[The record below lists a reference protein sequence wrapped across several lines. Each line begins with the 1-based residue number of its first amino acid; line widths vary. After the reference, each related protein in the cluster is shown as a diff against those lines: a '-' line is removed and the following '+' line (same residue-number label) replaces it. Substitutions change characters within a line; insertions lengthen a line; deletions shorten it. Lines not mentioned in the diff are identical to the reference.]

1 MITKNQIKFL
11 RSLSQKK
18 YRIQSQ
24 KFLVE
29 GKRIVKELIQS
40 SSLIDQIYVSE
51 DFIIKNADFILF
63 DSNITYEIISNDVIS
78 KIKTTD
84 SSQEVFAISFI
95 NNSFDLQIQTPI
107 LVLDNISDPGNLGTL
122 LRSASWYGINNVLVS
137 SKSVDIYNPKVVRSA
152 MGAHFHITN
161 LHQLSEEKIQSILN
175 DEPINIIAAT
185 LNGSSHKN
193 FDPSNNW
200 ALILGNEAH
209 GVTESMLNI
218 ANDQVSIPKLGNM
231 ESLNVGV
238 AGSVLIDRFSTK

>member
-29 GKRIVKELIQS
+29 GKRIVKELIKS
-40 SSLIDQIYVSE
+40 SALIDQIYVSE

-63 DSNITYEIISNDVIS
+63 DSNITYEIIPNDVIS

-95 NNSFDLQIQTPI
+95 NNSLDIQIQTPI
-107 LVLDNISDPGNLGTL
+107 LVLDDISDPGNLGTL

-161 LHQLSEEKIQSILN
+161 LHQLSEEKIRSILN
-175 DEPINIIAAT
+175 DESINIIAAT

>member
-40 SSLIDQIYVSE
+40 SALIDQIYVSE
-51 DFIIKNADFILF
+51 DFIVKNADFILF
-63 DSNITYEIISNDVIS
+63 DSNITYEIIPNDVIS

-95 NNSFDLQIQTPI
+95 NNSLDIQIQTPI
-107 LVLDNISDPGNLGTL
+107 LVLDDISDPGNLGTL

-161 LHQLSEEKIQSILN
+161 LHQLSEEKIRSILN
-175 DEPINIIAAT
+175 DESINIIAAT

-209 GVTESMLNI
+209 GVTESMLDI
-218 ANDQVSIPKLGNM
+218 ANDQLFRQKN
-231 ESLNVGV
+231 
-238 AGSVLIDRFSTK
+238 R

>member
-29 GKRIVKELIQS
+29 GKRIVKELIKS
-40 SSLIDQIYVSE
+40 SALIDQIYVSE
-51 DFIIKNADFILF
+51 DFIVKNADFILF
-63 DSNITYEIISNDVIS
+63 DSNITYEIIPNDVIS

-95 NNSFDLQIQTPI
+95 NNSLDIQIQTPI
-107 LVLDNISDPGNLGTL
+107 LVLDDISDPGNLGTL

-161 LHQLSEEKIQSILN
+161 LHQLSEEKIRSILN
-175 DEPINIIAAT
+175 DESINIIAAT

>member
-11 RSLSQKK
+11 KSLSQKK

-40 SSLIDQIYVSE
+40 DALIDKIYVSE

-63 DSNITYEIISNDVIS
+63 DSNISYEIISNDVIS
-78 KIKTTD
+78 KIKNTD
-84 SSQEVFAISFI
+84 SSQEVFAISLI
-95 NNSFDLQIQTPI
+95 KNSLDLQIQTPT

-122 LRSASWYGINNVLVS
+122 LRSASWYGINNVLVT

-161 LHQLSEEKIQSILN
+161 LHQLSEKKIRSLLN
-175 DEPINIIAAT
+175 DESINIIAAT
-185 LNGSSHKN
+185 LNGRSHKN

-209 GVTESMLNI
+209 GVTESMLDI
-218 ANDQVSIPKLGNM
+218 ANEQVSISKSGNM

>member
-40 SSLIDQIYVSE
+40 SALIDQIYVSE

-63 DSNITYEIISNDVIS
+63 DSNISYEIIPNDVIS

-84 SSQEVFAISFI
+84 SSQEVFAISLI
-95 NNSFDLQIQTPI
+95 KNSLDLQIQTPI
-107 LVLDNISDPGNLGTL
+107 LVLDDISDPGNLGTL

-161 LHQLSEEKIQSILN
+161 LYQLSEEKIRSILN
-175 DEPINIIAAT
+175 NESINVIAAT

-218 ANDQVSIPKLGNM
+218 ANEQVSIHKLGNM

>member
-40 SSLIDQIYVSE
+40 NALIDKIYVSE
-51 DFIIKNADFILF
+51 DFITKNADFILF
-63 DSNITYEIISNDVIS
+63 DSNISYEIISNDVIS
-78 KIKTTD
+78 KIKNTD
-84 SSQEVFAISFI
+84 SSQEVFAISLI
-95 NNSFDLQIQTPI
+95 KNSLDLQIQTPI

-122 LRSASWYGINNVLVS
+122 LRSASWYGINNVLVT

-152 MGAHFHITN
+152 MGAHFHINN
-161 LHQLSEEKIQSILN
+161 LHQLSEQKIRSFLN
-175 DEPINIIAAT
+175 DESINIIAAT
-185 LNGSSHKN
+185 LNGRSHKN

-209 GVTESMLNI
+209 GVTESMLDI
-218 ANDQVSIPKLGNM
+218 ANEQVSISKSGNM

>member
-18 YRIQSQ
+18 YRMQSQ

-29 GKRIVKELIQS
+29 GKRIVQELIKS
-40 SSLIDQIYVSE
+40 SALIDQIYVSE

-63 DSNITYEIISNDVIS
+63 DLNINYEIIPNDVIS
-78 KIKTTD
+78 KIKNTD

-95 NNSFDLQIQTPI
+95 NNNLDSQIQTPI
-107 LVLDNISDPGNLGTL
+107 LVLDDISDPGNLGTL
-122 LRSASWYGINNVLVS
+122 LRSASWYGVNNVLVS
-137 SKSVDIYNPKVVRSA
+137 NKSVDVYNPKVVRSA
-152 MGAHFHITN
+152 MGAHFHIAN
-161 LHQLSEEKIQSILN
+161 LHQLSVEKIQLILN
-175 DEPINIIAAT
+175 DESINIIAAT

-193 FDPSNNW
+193 FNPSNNW

-218 ANDQVSIPKLGNM
+218 ANEQVSIPKLGNM

>member
-1 MITKNQIKFL
+1 MITRNQIKFL
-11 RSLSQKK
+11 KSLSQKK
-18 YRIQSQ
+18 YRTQSQ
-24 KFLVE
+24 RFLVE

-40 SSLIDQIYVSE
+40 NAVIDKIYVSE

-63 DSNITYEIISNDVIS
+63 DSNISYEIISNDVIT

-84 SSQEVFAISFI
+84 SSQQVFAIGLI
-95 NNSFDLQIQTPI
+95 KNSLDFQIQTPI

-161 LHQLSEEKIQSILN
+161 LHQLSEEKIRSIIN
-175 DEPINIIAAT
+175 DESINIIAAT

>member
-29 GKRIVKELIQS
+29 GKRIVKELIES
-40 SSLIDQIYVSE
+40 SALIDQIYVTE

-63 DSNITYEIISNDVIS
+63 DSNISYEIIPNDVIS

-84 SSQEVFAISFI
+84 SSQEVFAISLI
-95 NNSFDLQIQTPI
+95 KNSLDLQIQTPI
-107 LVLDNISDPGNLGTL
+107 LVLDDISDPGNLGTL

-161 LHQLSEEKIQSILN
+161 LHQLSEEKIRSILN
-175 DEPINIIAAT
+175 DESINIIAAT
-185 LNGSSHKN
+185 LNGRSHKN
-193 FDPSNNW
+193 FDPSSNW

-218 ANDQVSIPKLGNM
+218 ANEQVSIHKSGNM

>member
-40 SSLIDQIYVSE
+40 SALIDQIYVSE

-63 DSNITYEIISNDVIS
+63 DSNISYEIIPNDVIS

-95 NNSFDLQIQTPI
+95 NNSLDIQIQTPI
-107 LVLDNISDPGNLGTL
+107 LVLDDISDPGNLGTL

-161 LHQLSEEKIQSILN
+161 LHQLSEEKIRSILN
-175 DEPINIIAAT
+175 DESINIIAAT

-218 ANDQVSIPKLGNM
+218 ANEQVSIHKSGNM

>member
-40 SSLIDQIYVSE
+40 SALIDQIYVSE
-51 DFIIKNADFILF
+51 DFIVKNADFILF
-63 DSNITYEIISNDVIS
+63 DSNITYEIIPNDVIS

-95 NNSFDLQIQTPI
+95 NNSLDIQIQTPI
-107 LVLDNISDPGNLGTL
+107 LVLDDISDPGNLGTL

-161 LHQLSEEKIQSILN
+161 LHQLSEEKIRSILN
-175 DEPINIIAAT
+175 DESINIIAAT

-193 FDPSNNW
+193 FDPSNDW

>member
-29 GKRIVKELIQS
+29 GKRIVKELIHS
-40 SSLIDQIYVSE
+40 SALIDQIYVSE

-63 DSNITYEIISNDVIS
+63 DSNISYEIIPNDVIS

-84 SSQEVFAISFI
+84 SSQEVFAISLI
-95 NNSFDLQIQTPI
+95 KNSLDLQIQTPI
-107 LVLDNISDPGNLGTL
+107 LVLDDISDPGNLGTL

-161 LHQLSEEKIQSILN
+161 LYQLSEEKIRSILN
-175 DEPINIIAAT
+175 NESINVIAAT

-218 ANDQVSIPKLGNM
+218 ANEQVSIHKSGNM

>member
-40 SSLIDQIYVSE
+40 SALIDQIYVSE

-63 DSNITYEIISNDVIS
+63 DSNISYEIIPNDVIS

-84 SSQEVFAISFI
+84 SSQEVFAISLI
-95 NNSFDLQIQTPI
+95 KNSLDLQIQTPI
-107 LVLDNISDPGNLGTL
+107 LVLDDISDPGNLGTL

-161 LHQLSEEKIQSILN
+161 LYQLSEEKIRSILN
-175 DEPINIIAAT
+175 NESINVIAAT

-218 ANDQVSIPKLGNM
+218 ANEQVSIHKSGNM

>member
-11 RSLSQKK
+11 RSLSHKK
-18 YRIQSQ
+18 YRMQSQ

-29 GKRIVKELIQS
+29 GKRIVKELIKS
-40 SSLIDQIYVSE
+40 STLIDQIYVSE

-63 DSNITYEIISNDVIS
+63 DSNISYEIIPNDVIS
-78 KIKTTD
+78 KIKNTD
-84 SSQEVFAISFI
+84 SSQEIFAISYI
-95 NNSFDLQIQTPI
+95 NNNLDFQIQTPI
-107 LVLDNISDPGNLGTL
+107 LVLDDISDPGNLGTL

-161 LHQLSEEKIQSILN
+161 LHQLSAEKIRSILN
-175 DEPINIIAAT
+175 YKSINIIAAT

-209 GVTESMLNI
+209 GVTESMLSISNE
-218 ANDQVSIPKLGNM
+218 QVSIPKLGNM

>member
-40 SSLIDQIYVSE
+40 SALIDQIYVSE

-63 DSNITYEIISNDVIS
+63 DSNITYEIIPNDVIS

-95 NNSFDLQIQTPI
+95 NNSLDIQIQTPI
-107 LVLDNISDPGNLGTL
+107 LVLDDISDPGNLGTL

-175 DEPINIIAAT
+175 DESINIIAAT

-193 FDPSNNW
+193 FVPSNNW

>member
-29 GKRIVKELIQS
+29 GKRIVKELIES
-40 SSLIDQIYVSE
+40 SALIDQIYVTE

-63 DSNITYEIISNDVIS
+63 DSNISYEIIPNDVIS

-84 SSQEVFAISFI
+84 SSQEVFAISLI
-95 NNSFDLQIQTPI
+95 KNSLDLQIQTPI
-107 LVLDNISDPGNLGTL
+107 LVLDDISDPGNLGTL

-161 LHQLSEEKIQSILN
+161 LNQLSEEKIRSILN
-175 DEPINIIAAT
+175 DESINIIAAT

-218 ANDQVSIPKLGNM
+218 ANEQVSIHKSGNM

>member
-40 SSLIDQIYVSE
+40 SALIDQIYVSE

-63 DSNITYEIISNDVIS
+63 DSNITYEIIPNDVIS

-95 NNSFDLQIQTPI
+95 NNSLDIQIQTPI
-107 LVLDNISDPGNLGTL
+107 LVLDDISDPGNLGTL

-161 LHQLSEEKIQSILN
+161 LHQLSEEKIRSILN
-175 DEPINIIAAT
+175 DESINIIAAT

>member
-40 SSLIDQIYVSE
+40 SALIDQIYVSE

-63 DSNITYEIISNDVIS
+63 DSNISYEIIPNDVIS

-95 NNSFDLQIQTPI
+95 NNSLDIQIQTPI
-107 LVLDNISDPGNLGTL
+107 LVLDDISDPGNLGTL

-161 LHQLSEEKIQSILN
+161 LHQLSEEKIRSILN
-175 DEPINIIAAT
+175 DESINVIAAT

-218 ANDQVSIPKLGNM
+218 ANEQVSIHKSGNM

>member
-40 SSLIDQIYVSE
+40 SALIDQIYVSE
-51 DFIIKNADFILF
+51 DFIVKNADFILF
-63 DSNITYEIISNDVIS
+63 DSNITYEIIPNDVIS

-95 NNSFDLQIQTPI
+95 NNSLDIQIQTPI
-107 LVLDNISDPGNLGTL
+107 LVLDDISDPGNLGTL

-161 LHQLSEEKIQSILN
+161 LHQLSEEKIRSILN
-175 DEPINIIAAT
+175 DESINIIAAT

-218 ANDQVSIPKLGNM
+218 ANEQVSIHKSGNM

>member
-40 SSLIDQIYVSE
+40 SALIDQIYVSE

-63 DSNITYEIISNDVIS
+63 DSNITYEIIPNDVIS

-95 NNSFDLQIQTPI
+95 NNSLDIQIQTPI
-107 LVLDNISDPGNLGTL
+107 LVLDDISDPGNLGTL

-161 LHQLSEEKIQSILN
+161 LHQLSEEKIRSIIN
-175 DEPINIIAAT
+175 DESINIIAAT

>member
-40 SSLIDQIYVSE
+40 SALIDQIYVSE

-63 DSNITYEIISNDVIS
+63 DSNITYEIIPNDVIS

>member
-29 GKRIVKELIQS
+29 GKRIVKELIES
-40 SSLIDQIYVSE
+40 SALIDQIYVSE

-63 DSNITYEIISNDVIS
+63 DSNISYEIIPNDVIS

-84 SSQEVFAISFI
+84 SSQEVFAISLI
-95 NNSFDLQIQTPI
+95 KNSLDLQIQTPI
-107 LVLDNISDPGNLGTL
+107 LVLDDISDPGNLGTL

-161 LHQLSEEKIQSILN
+161 LHQLSEEKIRSILN
-175 DEPINIIAAT
+175 DESINVIAAT

-218 ANDQVSIPKLGNM
+218 ANEQVSIHKSGNM

>member
-40 SSLIDQIYVSE
+40 RALIDQIYVSE

-63 DSNITYEIISNDVIS
+63 DSNITYEIIPNDVIS

-95 NNSFDLQIQTPI
+95 NNSLDIQIQTPI
-107 LVLDNISDPGNLGTL
+107 LVLDDISDPGNLGTL

-161 LHQLSEEKIQSILN
+161 LHQLSEEKIRSILN
-175 DEPINIIAAT
+175 DESINVIAAT

>member
-40 SSLIDQIYVSE
+40 SALIDQIYVSE
-51 DFIIKNADFILF
+51 DFIVKNADFILF
-63 DSNITYEIISNDVIS
+63 DSNITYEIIPNDVIS

-95 NNSFDLQIQTPI
+95 NNSLDIQIQTPI
-107 LVLDNISDPGNLGTL
+107 LVLDDISDPGNLGTL

-161 LHQLSEEKIQSILN
+161 LHQLSEEKIRSILN
-175 DEPINIIAAT
+175 DESINIIAAT

-193 FDPSNNW
+193 FNPSNNW

>member
-40 SSLIDQIYVSE
+40 SALIDQIYVSE

-161 LHQLSEEKIQSILN
+161 LHQLSEEKIRSILN
-175 DEPINIIAAT
+175 DESINIIAAT
-185 LNGSSHKN
+185 LNGSSYKN

>member
-40 SSLIDQIYVSE
+40 SALIDQIYVSE
-51 DFIIKNADFILF
+51 DFIVKNADFILF
-63 DSNITYEIISNDVIS
+63 DSNITYEIIPNDVIS

-95 NNSFDLQIQTPI
+95 NNSLDIQIQTPI
-107 LVLDNISDPGNLGTL
+107 LVLDDISDPGNLGTL

-161 LHQLSEEKIQSILN
+161 LHQLSEEKIRSILN
-175 DEPINIIAAT
+175 DESINIIAAT

>member
-11 RSLSQKK
+11 KSLSQKK
-18 YRIQSQ
+18 HRIQSQ

-40 SSLIDQIYVSE
+40 SALIDKIYVSE
-51 DFIIKNADFILF
+51 DFVLKNADFILF
-63 DSNITYEIISNDVIS
+63 DSNNSYEVISNDVIS
-78 KIKTTD
+78 KIKNTD
-84 SSQEVFAISFI
+84 SSQEVFAISLI
-95 NNSFDLQIQTPI
+95 KNSLDFQIQTPI

-122 LRSASWYGINNVLVS
+122 LRSASWYGINNVLVT

-161 LHQLSEEKIQSILN
+161 LYQLSEQKIQSILN
-175 DEPINIIAAT
+175 DESIYIIAAT

-193 FDPSNNW
+193 FNPSNNW

-209 GVTESMLNI
+209 GVTESMLDI
-218 ANDQVSIPKLGNM
+218 ANEQVSIPKLGNM

-238 AGSVLIDRFSTK
+238 AGSVLIDRFSTT

>member
-40 SSLIDQIYVSE
+40 SALIDQIYVSE

-63 DSNITYEIISNDVIS
+63 DSNISYEIIPNDVIS

-84 SSQEVFAISFI
+84 SSQEVFAISLI
-95 NNSFDLQIQTPI
+95 KNSLDLQIQTPI
-107 LVLDNISDPGNLGTL
+107 LVLDDISDPGNLGTL

-161 LHQLSEEKIQSILN
+161 LHQLSEEKIRSILN
-175 DEPINIIAAT
+175 NESINVIAAT

-218 ANDQVSIPKLGNM
+218 ANEQVSIHKSGNM